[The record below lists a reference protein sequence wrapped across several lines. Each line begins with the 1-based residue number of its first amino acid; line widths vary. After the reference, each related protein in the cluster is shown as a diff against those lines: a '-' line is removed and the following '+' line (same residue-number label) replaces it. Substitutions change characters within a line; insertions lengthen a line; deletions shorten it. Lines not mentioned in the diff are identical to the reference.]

1 MPANHKI
8 FAQVDEKNN
17 LSEHLRVCG
26 QDARRSARKIIF
38 FPSEN
43 YLWPVFQRLA
53 FLICQ
58 VIDVNLKY
66 RYEMELGIE
75 TKFCSKHVVILH
87 VNYLEASVVKG
98 SLIPL

>member
-1 MPANHKI
+1 MPANLKI

-38 FPSEN
+38 CPSEN

-53 FLICQ
+53 LAIALGFF
-58 VIDVNLKY
+58 NLSGDRCK
-66 RYEMELGIE
+66 
-75 TKFCSKHVVILH
+75 SKV
-87 VNYLEASVVKG
+87 SV
-98 SLIPL
+98 

>member
-38 FPSEN
+38 S
-43 YLWPVFQRLA
+43 QRKLSVA
-53 FLICQ
+53 RLSA
-58 VIDVNLKY
+58 
-66 RYEMELGIE
+66 LGAGYSAWL
-75 TKFCSKHVVILH
+75 F
-87 VNYLEASVVKG
+87 
-98 SLIPL
+98 